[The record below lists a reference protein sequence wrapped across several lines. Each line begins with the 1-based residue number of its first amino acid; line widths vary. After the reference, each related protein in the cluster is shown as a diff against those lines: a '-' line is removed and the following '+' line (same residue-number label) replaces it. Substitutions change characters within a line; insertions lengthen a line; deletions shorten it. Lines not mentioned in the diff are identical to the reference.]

1 MNSVRL
7 QAISAVRQVAQ
18 GNIAKHKLNAEV
30 LLERSV
36 GVAEHGDLIE
46 TIQKELDMIAKYE
59 DQLSVIEKHLN
70 E

>member
-1 MNSVRL
+1 VNSVRL